1 MSYRVTAPQQSISFA
16 KGLSLVALLVI
27 SAPSRLAADESLA
40 PQSSTQAP
48 MSLEVL
54 LHEAQARNPELRA
67 AKEAWRA
74 AKLRVPQASA
84 LPDPTVGYAIMGPML
99 ETRLGPQKN
108 IFDAEQMVP
117 FPGKLWKRHQMAA
130 AEANAAKAQMEAAKR
145 NIIVELSEVYYDL
158 HATDATISTVE
169 ELHEILKR
177 LESIAQARYGAQGG
191 SQRDVAKAQAEL
203 SGTEETLLTMRQR
216 RQSLAARLNAL
227 LDRDPH
233 APVGRTVKPK
243 LPTVSATVE
252 QLLDIAKQHR
262 PELQEASAMVKRDRH
277 ANTLAK
283 LEYIPDVSVGFQYN
297 QIGAGMT
304 TDPDDGRDA
313 WMVPLKINI
322 PLWQNRLIPAVL
334 EARRN
339 LKASQARAAQE
350 ENTAEYEVKDAYYR
364 FTSAKQIVELY
375 RNALIPEAELAFH
388 SDQAGYEAGR
398 TDVLNL
404 IDSERVYLNARV
416 AYYQALAEA
425 LKSYAALERALGTTL
440 TTEGGRS

>member
-1 MSYRVTAPQQSISFA
+1 VLVLSPPLLAEETTAPVLQLEEVVA
-16 KGLSLVALLVI
+16 EGL
-27 SAPSRLAADESLA
+27 
-40 PQSSTQAP
+40 Q
-48 MSLEVL
+48 
-54 LHEAQARNPELRA
+54 HNPEFKA
-67 AKEAWRA
+67 AEERWRA
-74 AKLRVPQASA
+74 ARLRVPQASA
-84 LPDPTVGYAIMGPML
+84 LPDPMVGYMVMGEML
-99 ETRLGPQKN
+99 ETRLGPQEN
-108 IFDAEQMVP
+108 IFEVEQMVP

-145 NIIVELSEVYYDL
+145 DVVVQLSEVYYDL
-158 HATDATISTVE
+158 HATDATIATVE

-177 LESIAQARYGAQGG
+177 LESIAQSRYAAQGG

-227 LDRDPH
+227 LDRDSH
-233 APVGRTVKPK
+233 SPVGRTIKPDV
-243 LPTVSATVE
+243 PTVSATIE
-252 QLLDIAKQHR
+252 QLLEIAKQHR
-262 PELQEASAMVKRDRH
+262 PELQEASAMVTRDRH

-322 PLWQNRLIPAVL
+322 PLWQNRLIPSVL

-339 LKASQARAAQE
+339 VKASEARAAQE
-350 ENTAEYEVKDAYYR
+350 ENTTEYEVMDAYFR

-375 RNALIPEAELAFH
+375 RTALIPQAELAFR
-388 SDQAGYEAGR
+388 SDQAGYEAGQV
-398 TDVLNL
+398 DVLNL
-404 IDSERVYLNARV
+404 IDSERVYLNAQV
-416 AYYQALAEA
+416 MFYQALAEA
-425 LKSYAALERALGTTL
+425 LKSHAALERALGTTL

>member
-1 MSYRVTAPQQSISFA
+1 MTAPPAALRCA
-16 KGLSLVALLVI
+16 KRGAMAGLTVALALHMTPIAAAAPIEQPAEELRLPDVI
-27 SAPSRLAADESLA
+27 
-40 PQSSTQAP
+40 T
-48 MSLEVL
+48 
-54 LHEAQARNPELRA
+54 EALGRNPDLKA
-67 AKEAWRA
+67 AQERWRA

-84 LPDPTVGYAIMGPML
+84 LPDPMAGYMVMGEML
-99 ETRLGPQKN
+99 ETRLGPQED
-108 IFDAEQMVP
+108 IFEVEQMVP

-130 AEANAAKAQMEAAKR
+130 AEAKAAKAQMEAAKR
-145 NIIVELSEVYYDL
+145 NVIVRLSEVYYDL
-158 HATDATISTVE
+158 YATDSTIVTVE

-177 LESIAQARYGAQGG
+177 LEGVAQARYGAQGG

-203 SGTEETLLTMRQR
+203 SGVEETLLTMRQR

-227 LDRDPH
+227 LDRDPQS
-233 APVGRTVKPK
+233 PVGRTVTPE

-262 PELQEASAMVKRDRH
+262 PELQEASAMVKRDQH
-277 ANTLAK
+277 ASTLAK
-283 LEYIPDVSVGFQYN
+283 LGYVPDVSVGFQYN

-322 PLWQNRLIPAVL
+322 PLWQNRLIPSVL

-339 LKASQARAAQE
+339 LQASQARSAQE
-350 ENTAEYEVKDAYYR
+350 ENTTEYEVNDAYFR

-375 RNALIPEAELAFH
+375 RNALIPEAELAFR

-398 TDVLNL
+398 VDVLNL
-404 IDSERVYLNARV
+404 IDSERVFLNAQV
-416 AYYQALAEA
+416 TFYQALAEA
-425 LKSYAALERALGTTL
+425 LKSHAALERALGTTL
-440 TTEGGRS
+440 ANEGGRS